1 MNFLRFLASK
11 SFFKNL
17 LIAILLTIG
26 LALLVFKLLDSYTLH
41 GQSIALPDF
50 TGKTLEEL
58 GTYEETYK
66 FRFTVIDSVNNMKNS
81 PGSIIMQDPL
91 PDSPVKKGRHVY
103 LTVVAKLPEKIEM
116 PDLRDLSL
124 RQAVSL
130 LETYGLK
137 SGRLTFVPDPDIES
151 GNLVKNQV
159 FYSDTLEPGT
169 IMHKESAIDL
179 IVGKSTH
186 QTDVPVPLVIGM
198 TLDQASLTLHK
209 AALNVGSSHF
219 LDKDEPE
226 FYRVYRQTP
235 EFAGNLNIAIGSE
248 VNLWLRSERN
258 FNFGSLVKR
267 YQVPDTTEILYPD
280 AELIQMDS
288 ID

>member
-1 MNFLRFLASK
+1 MNLLRFLASK
-11 SFFKNL
+11 SFFRHL
-17 LIAILLTIG
+17 LISVLLTIG
-26 LALLVFKLLDSYTLH
+26 LALLIFKLLESYTHH
-41 GQSIALPDF
+41 GQSIPLPDF

-58 GTYEETYK
+58 DSYEDTYN
-66 FRFTVIDSVNNMKNS
+66 FRFTVIDSVYNIKNS
-81 PGSIIMQDPL
+81 PGSIILQDPP
-91 PDSPVKKGRHVY
+91 PDSPVKKGRNVY
-103 LTVVAKLPEKIEM
+103 LTVVAKLPEKIEV

-137 SGRLTFVPDPDIES
+137 SGKLTFVLDPEIES
-151 GNLVKNQV
+151 GNLIKNQI
-159 FYSDTLEPGT
+159 FDSDTLEPGT
-169 IMHKESAIDL
+169 IVHKESTIDL
-179 IVGKSTH
+179 IVGKSTN
-186 QTDVPVPLVIGM
+186 QTDVPIPLVIGM

-226 FYRVYRQTP
+226 FCRVYMQMP
-235 EFAGNLNIAIGSE
+235 EFTGNLNVAIGSE

-258 FNFGSLVKR
+258 FNFESLVKG
-267 YQVPDTTEILYPD
+267 YQLTDTTGILYPD